1 QLRLLAN
8 MLDGLVA
15 VEGGR
20 KTATGDL
27 FNEVPDRFADVL
39 ILASAG
45 YALSWL
51 GTLGITFGWLVAVL
65 AVLSAYVRVFG
76 GSLGF
81 QQSFTGPMAKQH
93 RMAILTLACL
103 AYILERIGP
112 GRRFPADRGFNGLLV
127 DQVAPPGTGAAGL
140 RRQAVDHMG
149 QAPGHPHPVLL
160 FPEGNRGAGE
170 DLAPFRSG
178 LYHLC
183 RTRPEIEVIPVYLE
197 NLNRILPK
205 GHLLPVPMLSRITFG
220 APLHLQP
227 AEEKDA
233 FLERARQAVR
243 ALKEAA

>member
-1 QLRLLAN
+1 MTGRRPLRTRGRAWAKALASWLSARAVEPNSISIFSLVPAAGAGACFLLLPHATRGIQILLLLLAAGLIQLRLLAN

-81 QQSFTGPMAKQH
+81 QQSFAGPMAKQH

-103 AYILERIGP
+103 ASILEVIATGYH
-112 GRRFPADRGFNGLLV
+112 GGILSLGLLIIGL
-127 DQVAPPGTGAAGL
+127 GTVL
-140 RRQAVDHMG
+140 TIIRRLDRIAR
-149 QAPGHPHPVLL
+149 LL
-160 FPEGNRGAGE
+160 QERGA
-170 DLAPFRSG
+170 
-178 LYHLC
+178 
-183 RTRPEIEVIPVYLE
+183 
-197 NLNRILPK
+197 K
-205 GHLLPVPMLSRITFG
+205 
-220 APLHLQP
+220 
-227 AEEKDA
+227 
-233 FLERARQAVR
+233 
-243 ALKEAA
+243 